1 MEGLD
6 VRTLAFTNVFLGLTL
21 GFGLIAFARM
31 HPAFNGFRHIG
42 LGHLSIAA
50 GFLLIGMRSIVS
62 DWISI
67 VAANTVIIIG
77 VTSMGIGVLNYLA
90 IAYQKFKNLSF
101 VLIGLGL
108 ICFYFYSFVQPNI
121 NIRIIIISV
130 ILATLCLYLANSM
143 RGKKLKVE
151 NPFVNVVKYTFVF
164 SGLVFA
170 FRGIWTT
177 QELPIVSF
185 MDAGLVHG
193 ASLVVFQIMAV
204 VTSFLMSWS
213 ASIRLEKSLE
223 VKAMIDPLTQ
233 LYNRRAL
240 EELAFKEL
248 SRCERI
254 QSPLAVILMD
264 IDHFKQVNDN
274 YGHLSGDEVL
284 TQIARRIENK
294 IRKNDVLARYGGEE
308 FIILLPHTHGADA
321 LKIAKKLKDVISKD
335 PFPLSKI
342 QRALVLTASFGVT
355 GVSGQTQDWQS
366 IVERADNAL
375 YLAKAGG
382 RNQVKGDFSHVKL
395 VDIAEQKKSKTEQ
408 RRDDYE

>member
-294 IRKNDVLARYGGEE
+294 IRKNDILARYGGEE

-321 LKIAKKLKDVISKD
+321 LKIAKKLKDIISKD